1 MIYKLMKPRCIF
13 KRINEFM
20 IINIYVFSVMILFKY
35 LVTNKFLHF
44 FNRKIRNT
52 IIYKL
57 MKFVYIFKR
66 INEFM
71 TITFDVF
78 IVMFLCKYSVT
89 NKSLIFLYGKN
100 KYPKIYKV
108 MKFVCIFKIISEFMI
123 MIIN

>member
-1 MIYKLMKPRCIF
+1 MIYKLMKLVCIF

-20 IINIYVFSVMILFKY
+20 IINIDIFSVMILCKY
-35 LVTNKFLHF
+35 SLTNKFLRF

-57 MKFVYIFKR
+57 MKLVYIFKR

-71 TITFDVF
+71 IIIFDVF

-89 NKSLIFLYGKN
+89 NKVPFFIGKLG
-100 KYPKIYKV
+100 I
-108 MKFVCIFKIISEFMI
+108 
-123 MIIN
+123 